1 MNTSKILKYN
11 SKNNSL
17 KSQVTLGINIEDNA
31 SHIEVIDNL
40 KIKILKNTNQVKKFK
55 LKLNNLKKFNNKLSD
70 GYQLSLNLIVDISNL
85 LHRYVQVFDML
96 EIMMKDIET
105 TFEFSEGDFQYIKN
119 LTEKSI
125 VDLQTK
131 MHGQVDS
138 MAVIFE
144 KEGMKK
150 EATEIKKFKETTF
163 EIGTNA
169 SKLMTQNVITSSRNT
184 SKVNSSGRNASGRNA
199 SGPITSKVNSSGR
212 NASGRNASG
221 RNASGPIT
229 SKVNSSGRNAS
240 GRNASGRNASGRNA
254 SGRNASGRNAS
265 DRNASKVNAKN
276 KNNSIF
282 KNFFKDMKFL
292 YN

>member
-221 RNASGPIT
+221 PIT